1 MVNLILY
8 SFDIIYIAHL
18 SHSFAILIAVDFKT
32 SKSLINSSTQDLR
45 SFGVTYENTYI
56 SLISVSTDT
65 LWRLN
70 WVAAAAC
77 SRYEYAPPLQWKLLH
92 SWVKFIV
99 YFLVVTERG
108 DRPIKSGL

>member
-1 MVNLILY
+1 MAQIYRIISLFSTLFHGLFRLLSVMFISKDFMVNLILY

-32 SKSLINSSTQDLR
+32 NKSLINSSTQDLR

-70 WVAAAAC
+70 
-77 SRYEYAPPLQWKLLH
+77 
-92 SWVKFIV
+92 
-99 YFLVVTERG
+99 
-108 DRPIKSGL
+108 